1 MAAKSITMKQRFN
14 VPLDQ
19 VFPVFNQH
27 ATFNTILW
35 PIQSIVIKQSHDPDN
50 ADSVGS
56 VRKMGVGPLKFIQEE
71 ITKIIPNQMIE
82 YQMLK
87 NPLFSYHLGRL
98 EFIEKAGQTELTY
111 TIWLDSPI
119 PLMAKIGPITT
130 ESICQTGIKKS
141 CLTSRKGEFNVSR

>member
-50 ADSVGS
+50 ADGVGS

-119 PLMAKIGPITT
+119 PLMAKIGLLQLKA
-130 ESICQTGIKKS
+130 SAKLGLKKVAS
-141 CLTSRKGEFNVSR
+141 QVEKGEFNVSR